1 MLSNPF
7 RNISVRG
14 HSHIQVA
21 KKNVQ
26 WTFMNGYLKY
36 MYVFVCGNYL
46 AKIYC
51 FLRSTGQLAILNFF
65 SAKYMFV
72 MVPTKEYRINVY
84 IYILN

>member
-1 MLSNPF
+1 
-7 RNISVRG
+7 
-14 HSHIQVA
+14 
-21 KKNVQ
+21 
-26 WTFMNGYLKY
+26 MNGYLKY